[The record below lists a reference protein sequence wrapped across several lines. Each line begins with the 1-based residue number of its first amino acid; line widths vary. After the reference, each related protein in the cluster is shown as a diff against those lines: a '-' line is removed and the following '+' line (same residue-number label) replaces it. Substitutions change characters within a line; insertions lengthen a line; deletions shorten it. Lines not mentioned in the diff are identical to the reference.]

1 MFSSFDEVVVLDE
14 RIGLLSTVEK
24 AVADCPEK
32 TFS

>member
-24 AVADCPEK
+24 AVADGP
-32 TFS
+32 